1 MDKALSQPRTVAV
14 VGSGMAGLVTAH
26 LLHQDRQERF
36 RVTVLEKVSRVTPTE
51 SGRGVTNTATQ
62 RKQISLSAESIALP
76 SDENDE
82 PIWADVPMRA
92 FAGGFYHHL
101 IRMYDY
107 LGVKYHSQP
116 FLFSFTRLPRRP
128 QRESIPSP
136 RMIYASNFH
145 RLPPIPRTQDLVQ
158 WMLEAAFAMLCY
170 FWFTIC
176 VFLVTPVAEDLQSG
190 SAGESLDAYLRRIH
204 LPRSYVADYLLP
216 LISSVCTCSH
226 EELLQ
231 FPASD
236 VLEYKR
242 RTHYQQHYVVSGG
255 VRSVQDMLLQGL
267 DVRLGV
273 ELTSVSPQDTGVD
286 IQYRTPDGRSESE
299 HFDLI
304 VLAVSP
310 DIAASLFPRLN
321 KPLSSIPTTT
331 VETVAHTDES
341 SIRPMLQ
348 ATASSSSLS
357 LGKKSLAT
365 QTRTTQRIHI
375 LSTHLTTESVHEQP
389 NSIFVTTNPIF
400 HPDQSKVIRSA
411 RFTRVLRSPHSRM
424 LVNSL
429 FQDPLKKSSSSL
441 HSWRSGDDGVYLAG
455 GWCWDGMVLL
465 EGCIVSAMR
474 IAKDLGVCIPWQM
487 EE

>member
-1 MDKALSQPRTVAV
+1 
-14 VGSGMAGLVTAH
+14 
-26 LLHQDRQERF
+26 
-36 RVTVLEKVSRVTPTE
+36 
-51 SGRGVTNTATQ
+51 
-62 RKQISLSAESIALP
+62 
-76 SDENDE
+76 
-82 PIWADVPMRA
+82 MRA

-107 LGVKYHSQP
+107 LGINYHSQP
-116 FLFSFTRLPRRP
+116 FLFSFTRLPRHP
-128 QRESIPSP
+128 QRETIPSP

-158 WMLEAAFAMLCY
+158 WMLEAAFALLCY

-176 VFLVTPVAEDLQSG
+176 VFLVTPVAEDLRTG

-204 LPRSYVADYLLP
+204 LPQTYVTVYLLP

-236 VLEYKR
+236 VLDYKR
-242 RTHYQQHYVVSGG
+242 RTHQQQHYVVSGG

-286 IQYRTPDGRSESE
+286 IQYRAPDGRQQSE

-310 DIAASLFPRLN
+310 DIAASLYPRLN

-331 VETVAHTDES
+331 VETVAHTDDF
-341 SIRPMLQ
+341 SIRPMLH
-348 ATASSSSLS
+348 ATASSSLLSLS
-357 LGKKSLAT
+357 LGKKKSPAT
-365 QTRTTQRIHI
+365 QARTTQRIHI

-400 HPDQSKVIRSA
+400 QPDQSKVIRSA

-424 LVNSL
+424 LVNSI
-429 FQDPLKKSSSSL
+429 FQDPLKRSSSTL
-441 HSWRSGDDGVYLAG
+441 QSWRSGDHGVYLAG

-474 IAKDLGVCIPWQM
+474 IAKDLEVCIPWQM